1 MEQKEMKI
9 DPNSTGETHKETFQE
24 LREPMNVV
32 LKMYT
37 SVFYEWTLIRII
49 VIC

>member
-1 MEQKEMKI
+1 MKI
-9 DPNSTGETHKETFQE
+9 DPNSMGETHKETFQE

-32 LKMYT
+32 LKMHT
-37 SVFYEWTLIRII
+37 SYVSYKLTSTGII

>member
-1 MEQKEMKI
+1 MKI

-24 LREPMNVV
+24 LREPINVV
-32 LKMYT
+32 LKMHT
-37 SVFYEWTLIRII
+37 SVPYKLTLKRII